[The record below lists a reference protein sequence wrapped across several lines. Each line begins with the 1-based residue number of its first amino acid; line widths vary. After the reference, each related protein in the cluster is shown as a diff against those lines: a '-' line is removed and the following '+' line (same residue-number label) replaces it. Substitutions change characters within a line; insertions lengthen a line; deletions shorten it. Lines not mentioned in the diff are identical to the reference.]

1 MKKYNN
7 SKDTSKLT
15 MYSETLKEYKG
26 SILSLTNIYKMKD
39 FIVQS
44 TLRWNIFKWMNIS
57 IKWYKK
63 KMDDISNIL
72 IN

>member
-7 SKDTSKLT
+7 SKDTNKLT

-63 KMDDISNIL
+63 KMDDVSNIL

>member
-7 SKDTSKLT
+7 SKDTNKLN

>member
-7 SKDTSKLT
+7 SKDANKLT
-15 MYSETLKEYKG
+15 MYSETLKECKG

-44 TLRWNIFKWMNIS
+44 TLGWNIFKWMNIS

-72 IN
+72 IY

>member
-7 SKDTSKLT
+7 SKDTNKLT